1 MASLTTE
8 HTVPQDNEH
17 TVPQDDPVAVI
28 EALKNTGNQLFV
40 QGKYN
45 KAQEKYTEAIEL
57 GSEDPKLYGNRS
69 AAFYHVECYEKALA
83 DAAKALQIDPNWSKG
98 YHRQAMAMT
107 ALVNLEGAVEA
118 YEAACALEP
127 ENGGFQKKLAR
138 ARQRVA
144 EAAKHAKIRGLK
156 HWLTVFKAQ
165 TDVRLR
171 LGVLAYFWNAAT
183 KLERLGI
190 FHRFLAIIG
199 GASGA
204 LAVGDANAK
213 THVDLLKEKFQDPE
227 IMSDL
232 PLDNYSDLIVPE
244 QWIAHFTALELTD
257 KGVYFEQM
265 YGSLDEMEKTLVVND
280 LKFFYHYDGDGDQ
293 GEEEEKQGKKEEN
306 KEG

>member
-1 MASLTTE
+1 M
-8 HTVPQDNEH
+8 
-17 TVPQDDPVAVI
+17 
-28 EALKNTGNQLFV
+28 FV

-57 GSEDPKLYGNRS
+57 GSDDPKLYGNRS
-69 AAFYHVECYEKALA
+69 AAFYQVECYEKALA
-83 DAAKALQIDPNWSKG
+83 DAAKAIELDPTWTKG

-183 KLERLGI
+183 KPERLGI
-190 FHRFLAIIG
+190 FHRFLALIG

-204 LAVGDANAK
+204 LAVGDANSK

-232 PLDNYSDLIVPE
+232 PLDNYSDLKVPE
-244 QWIAHFTALELTD
+244 QWVAHFTALELTD

-280 LKFFYHYDGDGDQ
+280 LKFFYHYDGDGD
-293 GEEEEKQGKKEEN
+293 EEGKKEEN